1 MKKKYNAPE
10 MWIVELQHVMPL
22 ATSGVGAN
30 DPYNIGYGGVD
41 TGGTLIPSARE
52 NNGFWDE
59 RW

>member
-41 TGGTLIPSARE
+41 TDGSITPETR
-52 NNGFWDE
+52 GFNILWFDE
-59 RW
+59 